1 MPGHDIVVVGASAGG
16 VEALETLVRTLPPGL
31 PAAIFVVL
39 HVPAQSPSFLPVI
52 LSRSG
57 LLETV
62 QASDGLE
69 IKHGHI
75 YVAPPDHHMLVE
87 RGNVRVV
94 RGPKENRHR
103 PAVDPLFRSAALAY
117 GPRVVG
123 MILTGALDDGTAGL
137 QAVKRRG
144 GITIVQDPDEA
155 FYPGMPLSALQHV
168 QVDYTLPLAAIGQLL
183 VRLTSEPVKE
193 EAGDPMSEGLEKET
207 QKAQMDTTLMQAD
220 KQDGIPS
227 VFSCPECGGVLWE
240 VQDGNILRF
249 RCRVGHGF
257 STESMFAE
265 QSEALETALWIALK
279 TLQESA
285 DLSRRMAQQAHLRSQ
300 KRLASRFEA
309 KLQEAEQRIMLIK
322 RALMKSE
329 TIVDDERP
337 VSGQQPDKT
346 G

>member
-39 HVPAQSPSFLPVI
+39 HIPAHSPSFVPVI

-62 QASDGLE
+62 LASDGME
-69 IKHGHI
+69 IKHGRI

-87 RGNVRVV
+87 RGIVRVV

-103 PAVDPLFRSAALAY
+103 PAIDPLFRSAALAY
-117 GPRVVG
+117 GPQVVG
-123 MILTGALDDGTAGL
+123 VILTGTLDDGTAGL

-144 GITIVQDPDEA
+144 GIAIVQDPDEA

-183 VRLTSEPVKE
+183 VRLASEPVKE
-193 EAGDPMSEGLEKET
+193 EAGDPMSKDLEKEA
-207 QKAQMDTTLMQAD
+207 QKAQMDTTLMGAD
-220 KQDGIPS
+220 EQDGTPS

-240 VQDGNILRF
+240 MQDGEILRF
-249 RCRVGHGF
+249 RCRVGHAF
-257 STESMFAE
+257 STESMFAQ
-265 QSEALETALWIALK
+265 QSEALETALSVTLK

-285 DLSRRMAQQAHLRSQ
+285 DLSRRMAQQAHLRGQ

-309 KLQEAEQRIMLIK
+309 KLQEAEQRIALIK
-322 RALMKSE
+322 RALIKSE
-329 TIVDDERP
+329 TFANDERP
-337 VSGQQPDKT
+337 ASEQRPDKT

>member
-87 RGNVRVV
+87 RGHVQVV

-103 PAVDPLFRSAALAY
+103 PAVDPLFRSAARAY

-123 MILTGALDDGTAGL
+123 VVLTGALDDGTAGL
-137 QAVKRRG
+137 LAVKRRG
-144 GITIVQDPDEA
+144 GIAVVQDPSNA
-155 FYPGMPLSALQHV
+155 LYPGMPRSALENIA
-168 QVDYTLPLAAIGQLL
+168 VDYSLPLSDIGLL
-183 VRLTSEPVKE
+183 LRRLVYEPAEEEGAYSVSEDMEMETKLAEMDIDTLNSSKPV
-193 EAGDPMSEGLEKET
+193 GT
-207 QKAQMDTTLMQAD
+207 
-220 KQDGIPS
+220 PS
-227 VFSCPECGGVLWE
+227 GFSCPEFGGV
-240 VQDGNILRF
+240 
-249 RCRVGHGF
+249 
-257 STESMFAE
+257 
-265 QSEALETALWIALK
+265 
-279 TLQESA
+279 
-285 DLSRRMAQQAHLRSQ
+285 
-300 KRLASRFEA
+300 
-309 KLQEAEQRIMLIK
+309 
-322 RALMKSE
+322 
-329 TIVDDERP
+329 
-337 VSGQQPDKT
+337 
-346 G
+346 